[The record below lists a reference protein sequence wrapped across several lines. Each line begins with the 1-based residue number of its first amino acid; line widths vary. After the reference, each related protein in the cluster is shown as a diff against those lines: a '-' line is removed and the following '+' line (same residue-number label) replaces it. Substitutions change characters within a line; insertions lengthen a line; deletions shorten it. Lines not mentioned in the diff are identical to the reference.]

1 MQNEKDRAPRMSTER
16 RDLSAS
22 ISNAA
27 RWFSGFGLILMTVI
41 IAWQVFARYV
51 LNDSPAWAEQAALF
65 LMIWYVMFA
74 AAAGVRE
81 DFHIRI
87 SVFADAFP
95 GAAGKFIRIL
105 AHAVTGLF
113 GAGMAIWGTELVL
126 TTWPH
131 AIPTLGLPRGVAYIP
146 IPLSGLLI
154 VGFSLERVLA
164 EARNRGV
171 RKLWS

>member
-1 MQNEKDRAPRMSTER
+1 MTR
-16 RDLSAS
+16 RDRDISAL

-27 RWFSGFGLILMTVI
+27 RWVSGFGLVLMALI

-51 LNDSPAWAEQAALF
+51 LNDSPAWSEQAALL

-87 SVFADAFP
+87 RIFADAFP
-95 GAAGKFIRIL
+95 GAAGRAVRVL
-105 AHAVTGLF
+105 AHSVVGLF
-113 GAGMAIWGTELVL
+113 GAGMVIWGTELAV

-131 AIPTLGLPRGVAYIP
+131 AIPTLALPRGVAYIP
-146 IPLSGLLI
+146 IPLSGMLI
-154 VGFSLERVLA
+154 IGFSVERILA
-164 EARNRGV
+164 EARNREVTGT
-171 RKLWS
+171 WS

>member
-1 MQNEKDRAPRMSTER
+1 MAR
-16 RDLSAS
+16 RGRDISAW
-22 ISNAA
+22 ISNGA
-27 RWFSGFGLILMTVI
+27 RWFSGFGLMLMTLI

-51 LNDSPAWAEQAALF
+51 LNDSPAWSEQAALL

-95 GAAGKFIRIL
+95 GAAGKAIRIL
-105 AHAVTGLF
+105 AHTVVLLF
-113 GAGMAIWGTELVL
+113 GAGMLVWGTELAV

-146 IPLSGLLI
+146 IPVSGLLI
-154 VGFSLERVLA
+154 VGFSVERIVA
-164 EARNRGV
+164 EARNREV
-171 RKLWS
+171 PKTWT